1 MYNRRPREDE
11 AMPTINLGRVVLG
24 GLLAGLVINISETI
38 LNVVVMAQAMEE
50 LLKARNLPP
59 TLSGSV
65 IGAFVFL
72 AFLLGIAT
80 IWLYAAIRPRFGS
93 GPKTAVIAAL
103 FVWFFAYLYSGTAT
117 VLMGMYPL
125 QVAAVGTIWG
135 LVEIVLGSIVGAWV
149 YTE

>member
-1 MYNRRPREDE
+1 MG
-11 AMPTINLGRVVLG
+11 TINMGRVVLG
-24 GLLAGLVINISETI
+24 GLLAGLVVNISETI

-50 LLKARNLPP
+50 LLRARNLPP
-59 TLSGSV
+59 TLSGSA

-80 IWLYAAIRPRFGS
+80 IWLYAAIRPRFGA

-117 VLMGMYPL
+117 ALMGMYPVH
-125 QVAAVGTIWG
+125 VAAVGTIWG
-135 LVEIVLGSIVGAWV
+135 LVEIVLGSIAGAWV